1 MKTER
6 PITVNF
12 RVPRKLHRQFFIK
25 AKPVG
30 TPSEV
35 LRELMLAFVEG
46 RVIVTPMS
54 VIQPS
59 KEN

>member
-12 RVPRKLHRQFFIK
+12 RVPRKLHRAFFQK
-25 AKPVG
+25 VRVVG

-35 LRELMLAFVEG
+35 LRELLLAFVEG
-46 RVIVTPMS
+46 RVIVTPLS
-54 VIQPS
+54 VTQPV
-59 KEN
+59 KEE